1 VEKIKIGIVCYPTF
15 GGSGVVATELGKA
28 LAKKGHPVHFITYNQ
43 PSRLDFLSENLFYH
57 EVEFRSYPL
66 FEYPPYELALASKMV
81 SVVKNEKLDLLHVHY
96 AIPHA
101 SAAYMAKQI
110 LKTHGIYIPV
120 ITTLHGTDITLV
132 GRDASYE
139 PVVTFSINQSDGVT
153 SVSRDLKKETYEFFD
168 IRNNIEVIPN
178 FIDLEKF
185 KKQKKDHFK
194 KAICPDGES
203 LVVHTS
209 NFRKVKR
216 VGDVVQTFY
225 NIHKEIPSK
234 LLMIGDGPERDGAE
248 QLCRDLNIGDDVRF
262 LGKLEAVEEVLS
274 VADLFLMPSEKESFG
289 LAALEAMACEVPVV
303 SSNSGGLPELQV
315 QGVTGFMSNVGDI
328 DDMTRKALFILDE
341 KNLPQFKANA
351 LKRAQEFD
359 ITNILPLYENY
370 YRQILEKAAAQE
382 SV

>member
-1 VEKIKIGIVCYPTF
+1 
-15 GGSGVVATELGKA
+15 
-28 LAKKGHPVHFITYNQ
+28 
-43 PSRLDFLSENLFYH
+43 
-57 EVEFRSYPL
+57 
-66 FEYPPYELALASKMV
+66 
-81 SVVKNEKLDLLHVHY
+81 
-96 AIPHA
+96 
-101 SAAYMAKQI
+101 
-110 LKTHGIYIPV
+110 
-120 ITTLHGTDITLV
+120 
-132 GRDASYE
+132 
-139 PVVTFSINQSDGVT
+139 
-153 SVSRDLKKETYEFFD
+153 
-168 IRNNIEVIPN
+168 
-178 FIDLEKF
+178 
-185 KKQKKDHFK
+185 
-194 KAICPDGES
+194 
-203 LVVHTS
+203 
-209 NFRKVKR
+209 
-216 VGDVVQTFY
+216 
-225 NIHKEIPSK
+225 
-234 LLMIGDGPERDGAE
+234 MIGDGPERDGAE